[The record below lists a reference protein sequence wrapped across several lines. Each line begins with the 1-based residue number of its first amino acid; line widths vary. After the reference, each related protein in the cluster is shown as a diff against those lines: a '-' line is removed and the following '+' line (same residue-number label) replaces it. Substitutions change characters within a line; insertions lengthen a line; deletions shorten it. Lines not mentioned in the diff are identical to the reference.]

1 MIPRV
6 EPDGVLFRK
15 PESSP
20 DHVRARLFGIMLS
33 GGRSMAGL
41 SKPTRH
47 RRSRLGWSL
56 GCAVG
61 GLLLTGT
68 AALAVTKLTPKEIQD
83 AFFNGQPFVSS
94 TPSNIK
100 FRMVFM
106 ADGKMT
112 REPVSRAAGVKGEG
126 TWKLSKDGFC
136 TSWKGSKST
145 CFTLVNVEDNKWSVV
160 RGATT
165 VATWSKDK

>member
-1 MIPRV
+1 M
-6 EPDGVLFRK
+6 
-15 PESSP
+15 
-20 DHVRARLFGIMLS
+20 RARVAGVAAGALLF
-33 GGRSMAGL
+33 
-41 SKPTRH
+41 
-47 RRSRLGWSL
+47 W
-56 GCAVG
+56 
-61 GLLLTGT
+61 GT
-68 AALAVTKLTPKEIQD
+68 TALAATKLTPKQIQD
-83 AFFNGQPFVSS
+83 SFFNGQAFTSS

-100 FRMVFM
+100 FKMVFM

-136 TSWKGSKST
+136 TSWKGSSAT

-165 VATWSKDK
+165 VATWSK

>member
-1 MIPRV
+1 MMPVRV
-6 EPDGVLFRK
+6 V
-15 PESSP
+15 ST
-20 DHVRARLFGIMLS
+20 A
-33 GGRSMAGL
+33 
-41 SKPTRH
+41 
-47 RRSRLGWSL
+47 
-56 GCAVG
+56 
-61 GLLLTGT
+61 LLLAS
-68 AALAVTKLTPKEIQD
+68 AAAFAVSAPAMAVTKLAPKEIQD
-83 AFFNGQPFVSS
+83 TFFNGQPFTSS

-100 FRMVFM
+100 FKMLFM
-106 ADGKMT
+106 PDGKMT

-136 TSWKGSKST
+136 TAWKGSAST

>member
-1 MIPRV
+1 MMHARIA
-6 EPDGVLFRK
+6 GVAAGALLF
-15 PESSP
+15 
-20 DHVRARLFGIMLS
+20 LS
-33 GGRSMAGL
+33 
-41 SKPTRH
+41 
-47 RRSRLGWSL
+47 
-56 GCAVG
+56 
-61 GLLLTGT
+61 TG
-68 AALAVTKLTPKEIQD
+68 ALAITKLTPKEIQD
-83 AFFNGQPFVSS
+83 TFFTGQAFTSS

-100 FRMVFM
+100 FRMVFTP
-106 ADGKMT
+106 DGKMT

-136 TSWKGSKST
+136 TSWKGSKAT

>member
-1 MIPRV
+1 MMHAGIV
-6 EPDGVLFRK
+6 GVAAGALLF
-15 PESSP
+15 
-20 DHVRARLFGIMLS
+20 LS
-33 GGRSMAGL
+33 
-41 SKPTRH
+41 
-47 RRSRLGWSL
+47 
-56 GCAVG
+56 
-61 GLLLTGT
+61 T
-68 AALAVTKLTPKEIQD
+68 AALAITKLTPKEIQD
-83 AFFNGQPFVSS
+83 TFFTGHAFTSS

-100 FRMVFM
+100 FRMVFTP
-106 ADGKMT
+106 DGKMT

-136 TSWKGSKST
+136 TSWKGSKAT

>member
-1 MIPRV
+1 MQAWI
-6 EPDGVLFRK
+6 
-15 PESSP
+15 
-20 DHVRARLFGIMLS
+20 AGITAAS
-33 GGRSMAGL
+33 
-41 SKPTRH
+41 
-47 RRSRLGWSL
+47 
-56 GCAVG
+56 V
-61 GLLLTGT
+61 LLLSS

-83 AFFNGQPFVSS
+83 SFFNGAPFTSS

-100 FRMVFM
+100 FKMVFT

-126 TWKLSKDGFC
+126 TWKLNKDGFC
-136 TSWKGSKST
+136 TSWKGSRPT
-145 CFTLVNVEDNKWSVV
+145 CFTLVNVDENKWSVV